1 VNSVERCLR
10 AIRLEEPDRVPVIP
24 LIISH
29 AAQMCNVPFCDY
41 NRNPKLIVECQAAA
55 WRRYG
60 YDGIHVTT
68 DNWILPEALG
78 VPVQFHPDLPPTG
91 LARPLA
97 GTKDLSAL
105 PRVAEAKFAAR
116 MGLLPEATRY
126 ARELLRDACFIKTNF
141 DQGPFSLASAVRG
154 IDKLMVDLRDDE
166 AFVFDL
172 LEICT
177 EMVFELGLAV
187 GEAGA
192 HAITF
197 GDAVAGLVSRKDYIR
212 FAFPFEKSVVERLRA
227 RLGIPVFLHIC
238 GKTTH
243 IVDYMAATGADCL
256 ELDYQNDF
264 AAMKREVG
272 AKTCLEG
279 NLDPVGVLLS
289 GTPDTVYGQSLELIR
304 AAGAGGGFILSPGC
318 EVPRDTPPGNIDA
331 MVGAA
336 ADCPYSPAA
345 G

>member
-1 VNSVERCLR
+1 VNSVERCR
-10 AIRLEEPDRVPVIP
+10 KAIRIEEPDRVPVIP

-29 AAQMCNVPFCDY
+29 AAKMCGVPFCDY
-41 NRNPKLIVECQAAA
+41 NRHPKLIVECQVAA

-91 LARPLA
+91 LTRPLA
-97 GTKDLSAL
+97 ATKDLSML
-105 PRVAEAKFAAR
+105 PPVAGAKTACR
-116 MGLLPEATRY
+116 MPLLPEATRY
-126 ARELLRDACFIKTNF
+126 ARDLLDDSCFIKTNF

-154 IDKLMVDLRDDE
+154 IENLMLDLRDDE
-166 AFVFDL
+166 QFVFDL

-177 EMVFELGLAV
+177 DMVFELGLAV

-192 HAITF
+192 HAVTF

-212 FAFPFEKSVVERLRA
+212 FAYPFEKSVIGRLHA
-227 RLGIPVFLHIC
+227 RLDVPVFLHIC
-238 GKTTH
+238 GKTSH

-256 ELDYQNDF
+256 ELDFQNDF

-279 NLDPVGVLLS
+279 NLDPTGVLLS
-289 GTPDTVYGQSLELIR
+289 GNPEVVYRESVELIR
-304 AAGAGGGFILSPGC
+304 AAGTGGGFILSPGC
-318 EVPRDTPPGNIDA
+318 EVPRDTPAENIEA
-331 MVGAA
+331 MVRAA
-336 ADCPYSPAA
+336 ADRPYCSI